1 VAEALLPPNEEASP
15 RALHVLVVE
24 DNRINQ
30 TVAIRR
36 IEKTGCTVEVAENGE
51 VAVRRVAEQH
61 FDVVF
66 MDCQMPIMDGY
77 EATRQIRR
85 RPEHARLPIVA
96 MTAGASEEDRQ
107 RCLDAGMSEYLCKPL
122 QPADLERIVNGLR
135 HAVADPE
142 LPADVSTTSDVVD
155 EAAIRSLFDD
165 DVEAMLELIGLIK
178 VDLPRYAA
186 RLATHVEQGEWI
198 DVARLAHT
206 IKGAAS
212 NVSGAAVA
220 AAAQVV
226 EHASRR
232 GDGDAVTAATAPLL
246 TAVGT
251 LVEALTAWGTRLANR
266 QANAA

>member
-1 VAEALLPPNEEASP
+1 VP
-15 RALHVLVVE
+15 ALHVLVVE

-30 TVAIRR
+30 TVAVRR

-51 VAVRRVAEQH
+51 VAVRRLSERH
-61 FDVVF
+61 FDLVF

-77 EATRQIRR
+77 EATRQIRG

-96 MTAGASEEDRQ
+96 MTAGTTEGDRQ

-122 QPADLERIVNGLR
+122 QPGDLERIVNGLR
-135 HAVADPE
+135 HAAAAPE
-142 LPADVSTTSDVVD
+142 RPADASTNSGVLD

-165 DVEAMLELIGLIK
+165 DVEAMLGLIGLIT

-186 RLATHVEQGEWI
+186 RLATHVEQGEWNE
-198 DVARLAHT
+198 VSRLAHT

-212 NVSGAAVA
+212 NVSGAAVVE
-220 AAAQVV
+220 AAQAI
-226 EHASRR
+226 EQASRR

-246 TAVGT
+246 TSVGT
-251 LVEALTAWGTRLANR
+251 LVEALTAWGTRLVADR